1 MNVTAQIVNKLD
13 SLGNRFAKIEFV
25 KKDGSIRELIVQRAA
40 EKYRI
45 TGSRPDA
52 TETRR
57 RNHPEL
63 VNVYSVDA
71 KGFRSVDVRTVL
83 SITADGFKTEYR
95 TRDNVAL
102 TMGL

>member
-83 SITADGFKTEYR
+83 SITADGFKIEYR